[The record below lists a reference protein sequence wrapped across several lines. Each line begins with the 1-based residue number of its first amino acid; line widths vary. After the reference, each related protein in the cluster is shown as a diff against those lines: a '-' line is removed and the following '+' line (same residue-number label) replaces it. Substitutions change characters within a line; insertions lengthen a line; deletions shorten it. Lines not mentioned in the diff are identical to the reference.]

1 MLKQL
6 PGTPSRVA
14 LVVPDSAAKVSL
26 MTFEQI
32 PARAADLD
40 QLVRWQARKTAPFRV
55 EDAQVAYSPGLP
67 TDDGGRELIVSL
79 MRRDIVEEYEAV
91 CASGGG
97 HAGVVDLASFS
108 VVNAVLAGG
117 GVAEADWLLVHVAH
131 GYSTIAIVRRGRL
144 ILFRNRPA
152 EGDGNLADLVHQT
165 TMYYEDRLRGG
176 GFERVFLAVRR
187 GGHRGSGCR
196 HSAPIARTA
205 SGHRGRG
212 DRPRRVGGEWAGHR
226 WRAAR
231 SDGRAPW
238 SAVARAA
245 GGRNRGIM
253 LRSNLATRPFYNE
266 RAVYLVLGLVA
277 VVGLVVLYVEAGRI
291 IQLSQLNTERIRQA
305 EDDERE
311 GAALSVL
318 AAELQRSVSPEA
330 LDEVAAAAR
339 EANLLIDQRVF
350 SWTDF
355 FNRIETTLPPD
366 VMLTEVRPD
375 IEPGSI
381 EVTMGVLGQSLGA
394 INEFIGALEDS
405 GAFTEVLNRSSE
417 ITEDGMYRAVLRGT
431 YLQTMQSDVDQSA
444 LSAEPPTD
452 AEAESADPDTELVD
466 ENRLPEGDDEP
477 PADAGDPESD
487 GAAVDDRP
495 DLEPEPTP
503 ALPGRDLS

>member
-1 MLKQL
+1 MAVLTGLRRVFTAGAPTASVEIAADRVTGLMLSRGPGREVRAVVTEALPDGALTPTANATNIADRTAVGEAVSRVLKQL

-176 GFERVFLAVRR
+176 GFERVFLAVSAADTAGADAAILRR
-187 GGHRGSGCR
+187 SLEPRLGIAVEAIDLGVSGAHGPGTGGVLLDLMA
-196 HSAPIARTA
+196 AP
-205 SGHRGRG
+205 
-212 DRPRRVGGEWAGHR
+212 
-226 WRAAR
+226 
-231 SDGRAPW
+231 
-238 SAVARAA
+238 
-245 GGRNRGIM
+245 
-253 LRSNLATRPFYNE
+253 
-266 RAVYLVLGLVA
+266 LGL
-277 VVGLVVLYVEAGRI
+277 LLR
-291 IQLSQLNTERIRQA
+291 ER
-305 EDDERE
+305 
-311 GAALSVL
+311 L
-318 AAELQRSVSPEA
+318 AAE
-330 LDEVAAAAR
+330 
-339 EANLLIDQRVF
+339 
-350 SWTDF
+350 T
-355 FNRIETTLPPD
+355 
-366 VMLTEVRPD
+366 
-375 IEPGSI
+375 
-381 EVTMGVLGQSLGA
+381 GA
-394 INEFIGALEDS
+394 
-405 GAFTEVLNRSSE
+405 
-417 ITEDGMYRAVLRGT
+417 
-431 YLQTMQSDVDQSA
+431 
-444 LSAEPPTD
+444 
-452 AEAESADPDTELVD
+452 
-466 ENRLPEGDDEP
+466 
-477 PADAGDPESD
+477 
-487 GAAVDDRP
+487 
-495 DLEPEPTP
+495 
-503 ALPGRDLS
+503 